1 MDRDHQPARIALA
14 RHIRLLQARGVGH
27 GPRVRSAVPRA
38 AEPISNSEGG
48 SAPLPVLPP
57 KTSCAGE
64 AGARN
69 GTGLGGGLRP
79 PSEPPPKNKLRRRSR
94 RSERNTNRS
103 PLISRGT
110 RFSDR
115 PWQTGGEVRS
125 SNFSPL
131 ARLPPAAARPSRLP

>member
-94 RSERNTNRS
+94 RSERNRTRRGAPPPFRTS
-103 PLISRGT
+103 PQKQVAPAKPALGT
-110 RFSDR
+110 EHQSVTADL
-115 PWQTGGEVRS
+115 E
-125 SNFSPL
+125 
-131 ARLPPAAARPSRLP
+131 